1 VNQLSKHKPSTNLAL
16 LLLCFSLPLI
26 VRALLV
32 FKAPLSNYGYDY
44 GFYLFALKHTS
55 FANFFSLFSSNYQ
68 HPLFFFAQIFKFDPA
83 LFLNFSYFG
92 FSLFL
97 GYAIYLFFG
106 QNKTAALWSVVFF
119 ALSLV
124 QQESY
129 PMFLYKSAFALPL
142 MFLAFKFLAE
152 KNWPSW
158 FIISVLIIL
167 SHKTTA
173 VIYLLTVFAYFLF
186 NFIKTK
192 PLKLAGLVILPSAL
206 TILLFFSKIKLSIFS
221 LFNPNSDVVQNGL
234 FLPGINPLSLI
245 WPVML
250 FALPGL
256 YFYFK
261 NKLHPLPIFFLAV
274 STFWILFSLPFY
286 RRIYIY
292 LDLSLII
299 FAGYFF
305 SIFTTKI
312 SAHKNYKLF
321 LSGIILS
328 LVSLFV
334 WQINFSLQKEPLISA
349 AEVMEIKQF
358 NQHPGF
364 ILALSANDAPWLLAY
379 AGNYRL
385 GAPGLLEDPQTFTD
399 WQNFWHGLNQ
409 SEFLKRYPRPLYFYQ
424 RSWQILDFPPNCL
437 KNISEN
443 FSVYTCN

>member
-1 VNQLSKHKPSTNLAL
+1 
-16 LLLCFSLPLI
+16 
-26 VRALLV
+26 
-32 FKAPLSNYGYDY
+32 
-44 GFYLFALKHTS
+44 
-55 FANFFSLFSSNYQ
+55 
-68 HPLFFFAQIFKFDPA
+68 
-83 LFLNFSYFG
+83 
-92 FSLFL
+92 
-97 GYAIYLFFG
+97 
-106 QNKTAALWSVVFF
+106 
-119 ALSLV
+119 
-124 QQESY
+124 
-129 PMFLYKSAFALPL
+129 
-142 MFLAFKFLAE
+142 
-152 KNWPSW
+152 
-158 FIISVLIIL
+158 
-167 SHKTTA
+167 
-173 VIYLLTVFAYFLF
+173 
-186 NFIKTK
+186 
-192 PLKLAGLVILPSAL
+192 
-206 TILLFFSKIKLSIFS
+206 
-221 LFNPNSDVVQNGL
+221 VVQNGL